1 MKGKIPQISEAEWQ
15 VMKVLWKNPGLS
27 ASQVCKEVM
36 KEWGNWSDGTIRTY
50 LRRLIDKG
58 AIRYEQD
65 KNDSR
70 IYYYFPI
77 INEKD
82 ALKQESKSFLDKII
96 KDKAGLVL
104 SFLIKDSDLTDEEIN
119 ELENILKEKRSGGK

>member
-1 MKGKIPQISEAEWQ
+1 MKSKIPQISGAEWQ

-27 ASQVCKEVM
+27 AAQVCKEIM
-36 KEWGNWSDGTIRTY
+36 KENSNWSDGTIRTY
-50 LRRLIDKG
+50 IRRLIDKG

-70 IYYYFPI
+70 IYYYFPV

-82 ALKQESKSFLDKII
+82 ALKHESISFLSRIVKG
-96 KDKAGLVL
+96 KAGLVL
-104 SFLIKDSDLTDEEIN
+104 SFLIKDSVLTDEEII
-119 ELENILKEKRSGGK
+119 ELENLLQKKRHGND